1 MTPCNMYKYVY
12 SYAMLFTW
20 DEKKR
25 HGNLKKHGID
35 FTSAADIFG
44 GPTFTWEDS
53 RFDYSEQRWITMG
66 LLGSLVVVLVVHTE
80 TEEEIHV
87 ISIRKA
93 DKDEQALFFSNI

>member
-1 MTPCNMYKYVY
+1 MHVYNYVY
-12 SYAMLFTW
+12 ICAMLFTW

-25 HGNLKKHGID
+25 ISNIKKHGID
-35 FTSAADIFG
+35 FARAAEIFA

-53 RFDYSEQRWITMG
+53 RFDYGEQRWTTMG
-66 LLGSLVVVLVVHTE
+66 LCGSLVVVLVAHTE

>member
-1 MTPCNMYKYVY
+1 
-12 SYAMLFTW
+12 
-20 DEKKR
+20 
-25 HGNLKKHGID
+25 
-35 FTSAADIFG
+35 
-44 GPTFTWEDS
+44 
-53 RFDYSEQRWITMG
+53 MG

>member
-1 MTPCNMYKYVY
+1 
-12 SYAMLFTW
+12 MLFTW

-25 HGNLKKHGID
+25 LSNIKKHGID
-35 FTSAADIFG
+35 FTCATDIFF

-53 RFDYSEQRWITMG
+53 RFDYGEQRWITMG
-66 LLGSLVVVLVVHTE
+66 LLGSQVVVLVVHTE

-93 DKDEQALFFSNI
+93 DKDEQALFFNNI

>member
-1 MTPCNMYKYVY
+1 MY
-12 SYAMLFTW
+12 SHAMLFTW

-25 HGNLKKHGID
+25 RSNIKKHGID
-35 FTSAADIFG
+35 FACAAEIFS
-44 GPTFTWEDS
+44 GPSFTWEDS
-53 RFDYSEQRWITMG
+53 RFDYGEQRWITMG